1 MWVAKFF
8 KWSVS
13 HLNLFHVPVSSP
25 CTKYL
30 SSNMV
35 EVHKRCPVVPIQ
47 SCLLSN
53 SLHFTGALEKR
64 TLNEWKKFL
73 SYTAGWCSASIPR
86 PWVLWLCYG
95 RESSSPLGYRYQAS
109 GQALAQ
115 GVSSILGVSTSH
127 LRLARRTPLF
137 GKDSVPWLCAK
148 PWWCN
153 SLLALSPFVII
164 SDFCIG
170 NFQNSCLVRKMLQNL
185 NDNWNHGILEIEER
199 MKHCEISLY
208 PWQV

>member
-13 HLNLFHVPVSSP
+13 HLNLFHVPISSP

-35 EVHKRCPVVPIQ
+35 EVHKRCPVVPVQ

-53 SLHFTGALEKR
+53 CLHFTGALEKR
-64 TLNEWKKFL
+64 TRKKCTEWMEEVSFL
-73 SYTAGWCSASIPR
+73 HCWLALGVHPEA
-86 PWVLWLCYG
+86 WVLWLCYG
-95 RESSSPLGYRYQAS
+95 RESSSPLGHRYQAS

-115 GVSSILGVSTSH
+115 GVSSISGVSTSH

-137 GKDSVPWLCAK
+137 GKDSVP
-148 PWWCN
+148 
-153 SLLALSPFVII
+153 
-164 SDFCIG
+164 
-170 NFQNSCLVRKMLQNL
+170 
-185 NDNWNHGILEIEER
+185 
-199 MKHCEISLY
+199 
-208 PWQV
+208 